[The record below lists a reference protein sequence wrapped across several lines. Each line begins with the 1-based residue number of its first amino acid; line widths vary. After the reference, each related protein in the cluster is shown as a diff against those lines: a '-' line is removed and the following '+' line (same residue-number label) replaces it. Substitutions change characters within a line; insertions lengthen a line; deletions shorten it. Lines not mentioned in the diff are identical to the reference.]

1 MRIYKQI
8 NQDILG
14 MARVGFT
21 SDRFE
26 IYVNTNDG
34 GKIPH
39 FHYRNATDW
48 NKFHTCIRIDKAEY
62 FIHDGKEDIL
72 NTRQLRNLYR
82 FLKSD
87 VVISR
92 YKNKFKNN
100 YELICFLWDLNNS
113 DIQLP
118 EDIQMPDYLHELG
131 EA

>member
-1 MRIYKQI
+1 MHIYKQI
-8 NQDILG
+8 QKDILG

-48 NKFHTCIRIDKAEY
+48 NKFYTCIRIDKAEY
-62 FIHDGKEDIL
+62 FIHEGKEDIL
-72 NTRQLRNLYR
+72 NTKQLRNLYR

-87 VVISR
+87 VVIPR

-118 EDIQMPDYLHELG
+118 EDIQMPNYLHELG